1 MKFCPECGSIF
12 KDGNTTCDV
21 CGYGKSDEEKK
32 KIENN
37 KIQYFQEYPTDMIYD
52 NIPVIEEDPKGISLK
67 ELKEYKESFGNIKYI
82 SYLSGTMMGKSYN
95 KVLLFDKNEL
105 SINESNAPTLPT
117 IKRKYKVSDE
127 NISKVKNIIIE
138 NNMPLWS
145 KIPLRKNI
153 GMNTGYNSMTISCDN
168 NNYYISFD
176 IVMDI
181 EERKIFND
189 LIKLIDS
196 FIIEDNFIGE
206 EIIDSHL
213 MG

>member
-1 MKFCPECGSIF
+1 
-12 KDGNTTCDV
+12 
-21 CGYGKSDEEKK
+21 
-32 KIENN
+32 
-37 KIQYFQEYPTDMIYD
+37 MIYD
-52 NIPVIEEDPKGISLK
+52 TIPVIEENPKGISLE
-67 ELKEYKESFGNIKYI
+67 ELKEYKESFGNINYI

-105 SINESNAPTLPT
+105 SINESSAPTLPT

-127 NISKVKNIIIE
+127 NISKVKKIIIE

-145 KIPLRKNI
+145 KIPIRKNI

-168 NNYYISFD
+168 NYYYISFD
-176 IVMDI
+176 IVMDL

>member
-12 KDGNTTCDV
+12 KDGNTTCDA

-32 KIENN
+32 EIEKN

-52 NIPVIEEDPKGISLK
+52 NIPVIEEDPKGISLE
-67 ELKEYKESFGNIKYI
+67 ELKKYKESFGNIKYI

>member
-1 MKFCPECGSIF
+1 
-12 KDGNTTCDV
+12 
-21 CGYGKSDEEKK
+21 
-32 KIENN
+32 
-37 KIQYFQEYPTDMIYD
+37 
-52 NIPVIEEDPKGISLK
+52 
-67 ELKEYKESFGNIKYI
+67 
-82 SYLSGTMMGKSYN
+82 
-95 KVLLFDKNEL
+95 
-105 SINESNAPTLPT
+105 
-117 IKRKYKVSDE
+117 
-127 NISKVKNIIIE
+127 
-138 NNMPLWS
+138 
-145 KIPLRKNI
+145 
-153 GMNTGYNSMTISCDN
+153 MNTGYNSMTISCNN

>member
-12 KDGNTTCDV
+12 KEDNTACDV
-21 CGYGKSDEEKK
+21 CGYGKSDEEQKE
-32 KIENN
+32 IENN

-52 NIPVIEEDPKGISLK
+52 TIPVIEENPKEISLE

-105 SINESNAPTLPT
+105 SINESSAPTLPT

-127 NISKVKNIIIE
+127 NISKVKKIIIE

-145 KIPLRKNI
+145 KIPIRKNI
-153 GMNTGYNSMTISCDN
+153 GMKTGYNSMTISCDN
-168 NNYYISFD
+168 NYYYISFD

>member
-12 KDGNTTCDV
+12 KDGNTTCDA

-32 KIENN
+32 EIEKN
-37 KIQYFQEYPTDMIYD
+37 KVQYFQEYPTDMIYD
-52 NIPVIEEDPKGISLK
+52 NIPVIEENPKGISLE

-117 IKRKYKVSDE
+117 RKRKYKVSDE

>member
-12 KDGNTTCDV
+12 KEGNTACDV

-32 KIENN
+32 EIENN
-37 KIQYFQEYPTDMIYD
+37 IIQYFQEYPTDMIYD
-52 NIPVIEEDPKGISLK
+52 NIPVIEEDPKGISLE

-105 SINESNAPTLPT
+105 SINESSAPTLPT

-127 NISKVKNIIIE
+127 NISKVKNIIVE

-145 KIPLRKNI
+145 KIPIRKNI
-153 GMNTGYNSMTISCDN
+153 GMNIGYNSMTISCDN
-168 NNYYISFD
+168 NYYYISFD

>member
-12 KDGNTTCDV
+12 KDGNTTCDA

-32 KIENN
+32 EIEKN
-37 KIQYFQEYPTDMIYD
+37 KVQYFQEYPTDMIYD

-117 IKRKYKVSDE
+117 IKRKYKVSDK

>member
-12 KDGNTTCDV
+12 KDGNTTCDA

-32 KIENN
+32 EIEKN

-52 NIPVIEEDPKGISLK
+52 TIPVIEEDPKGISLE

-95 KVLLFDKNEL
+95 KILLFDKNEL

-117 IKRKYKVSDE
+117 RKRKYKVSDE

-145 KIPLRKNI
+145 KIPLGKNI

-176 IVMDI
+176 IVMDL

-206 EIIDSHL
+206 EIIDSNL

>member
-12 KDGNTTCDV
+12 KDGNTTCDA

-32 KIENN
+32 EIEKN

-52 NIPVIEEDPKGISLK
+52 NIPVIEENPKGISLE

-105 SINESNAPTLPT
+105 NINESSAPTLPT

>member
-12 KDGNTTCDV
+12 KDGNTTCDA

-32 KIENN
+32 EIEKN

-52 NIPVIEEDPKGISLK
+52 NIPVIEEDPKGISLE
-67 ELKEYKESFGNIKYI
+67 ELKKYKESFGNIKYI
-82 SYLSGTMMGKSYN
+82 SYLSGTMMGKNYN

-153 GMNTGYNSMTISCDN
+153 GMNTGYNSMTISCNN

>member
-12 KDGNTTCDV
+12 KEGNTTCDA

-32 KIENN
+32 EIEKN

-52 NIPVIEEDPKGISLK
+52 NIPVIEEDPKGISLE
-67 ELKEYKESFGNIKYI
+67 ELKDYKESFGNIKYI

-105 SINESNAPTLPT
+105 SINESNAPTLLT
-117 IKRKYKVSDE
+117 RKRKYKVSDE

-153 GMNTGYNSMTISCDN
+153 AMNIGYNSMTISCDN

-176 IVMDI
+176 IVMDL

>member
-12 KDGNTTCDV
+12 KDGNTTCDA

-32 KIENN
+32 EIEKN

-52 NIPVIEEDPKGISLK
+52 TIPVIEEDPKGISLE

-95 KVLLFDKNEL
+95 KILLFDKNEL

-117 IKRKYKVSDE
+117 RKRKYKVSDE

-145 KIPLRKNI
+145 KIPLGKNI